1 MKTFIIFLFFVF
13 IVIATPVHICTDH
26 MQAVE
31 ESILNAESKVQDLEA
46 SEKETLD
53 DLDSAFNDIRNS
65 ICKAD
70 FVRTAHVIDVL
81 KGKLLSIRRFKSKW
95 VNVMQNTIRA
105 LPPHIATR
113 ILFKNKIEGRM
124 SMNPNFISVADV
136 PSVPVYDGM
145 PNNAPV
151 ITKIA
156 DGVMTELEEITT
168 DQELIELQKKYDKEQ
183 HESKVEHLHVQKVLE
198 GIDAILVSVRLGR
211 MSKNDATKS
220 YNKLRTLLSK
230 KLNEENDV
238 IESIS
243 NIKKKIFE
251 RKQHILEKVMKSG
264 RVIQKGM
271 IKSRLEFLKKM
282 LNKRGKAKTTAYEKR
297 AKMIKKNI
305 VGTSNTLLSYLFG
318 ECLVGIIITIL
329 KRIYGTP
336 RPYYNTYCIEN
347 YKPSCNHSFQV
358 DILLILFKHK
368 IFLTLYLTMLIKPYK
383 MYKFLVVR
391 LLLCIPILISC
402 FVGISRVIDNHHSLT
417 DVLVGSIIGSVI
429 SFTTFTTY
437 KNSMITKKEITEEEL
452 FSIEFG

>member
-53 DLDSAFNDIRNS
+53 DLDSAFNDIRNN
-65 ICKAD
+65 
-70 FVRTAHVIDVL
+70 VL

-168 DQELIELQKKYDKEQ
+168 DQELIKLQKKYDKEQ

-297 AKMIKKNI
+297 AKMIKKSVDMQWKSI
-305 VGTSNTLLSYLFG
+305 
-318 ECLVGIIITIL
+318 
-329 KRIYGTP
+329 KTP
-336 RPYYNTYCIEN
+336 
-347 YKPSCNHSFQV
+347 
-358 DILLILFKHK
+358 K
-368 IFLTLYLTMLIKPYK
+368 I
-383 MYKFLVVR
+383 
-391 LLLCIPILISC
+391 
-402 FVGISRVIDNHHSLT
+402 N
-417 DVLVGSIIGSVI
+417 
-429 SFTTFTTY
+429 
-437 KNSMITKKEITEEEL
+437 
-452 FSIEFG
+452 